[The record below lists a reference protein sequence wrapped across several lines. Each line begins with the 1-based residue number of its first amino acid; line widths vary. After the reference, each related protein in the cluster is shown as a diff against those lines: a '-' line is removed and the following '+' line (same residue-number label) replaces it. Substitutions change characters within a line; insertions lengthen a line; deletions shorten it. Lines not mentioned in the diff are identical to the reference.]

1 MILDEGK
8 CSRNESKKMA
18 SWAQNK
24 SPVLWVASIQEWKRE
39 RHVDLNGG
47 CSYKPCPASILA
59 QWPRSNHH
67 FLQWRSQWA
76 REEIYP
82 EKITH
87 LISSSQTS
95 VPQFSW
101 IPWYPPAISHLSKP
115 WKISHFKMM
124 LRCWDHDLDS
134 WIPLV
139 FLLTCTYHHSKWH
152 RKKPTASISGHPT
165 ASVLRQDWFVV
176 LQRVGFRRKS
186 IEIAPKYEE

>member
-1 MILDEGK
+1 MFHQAMSGLYIGSCPD
-8 CSRNESKKMA
+8 R
-18 SWAQNK
+18 
-24 SPVLWVASIQEWKRE
+24 III
-39 RHVDLNGG
+39 
-47 CSYKPCPASILA
+47 SYSDGPSELA
-59 QWPRSNHH
+59 I
-67 FLQWRSQWA
+67 
-76 REEIYP
+76 IYP

-87 LISSSQTS
+87 LISSSQTY

-101 IPWYPPAISHLSKP
+101 IPWYPPVISHLSKP

-186 IEIAPKYEE
+186 IEITPKYEE